1 MQSSFHQGLLVLDFT
16 FRLALR
22 GGKNFSLVSMR
33 AFSTPVYTIAG
44 SVGGGYCLEL
54 RVTVMRSFHSDH
66 FLDLYFHTG
75 RRDSGFGSLLFNEIK
90 IGR

>member
-1 MQSSFHQGLLVLDFT
+1 M
-16 FRLALR
+16 
-22 GGKNFSLVSMR
+22 
-33 AFSTPVYTIAG
+33 YTTAG
-44 SVGGGYCLEL
+44 SVRGGYCLEL